1 MESLAPPIH
10 YLVADRCAPT
20 CRATGSHLRAS
31 LTQNPH
37 RAHEVFEL
45 VAPSIPRIQHDC
57 QETAVHAVMTLLR
70 QLEELHALLSVML
83 PQLPKLVVVSEASF
97 DEFLVIRTWR

>member
-1 MESLAPPIH
+1 
-10 YLVADRCAPT
+10 
-20 CRATGSHLRAS
+20 
-31 LTQNPH
+31 
-37 RAHEVFEL
+37 
-45 VAPSIPRIQHDC
+45 
-57 QETAVHAVMTLLR
+57 MTLLR